1 MAAKTTQEIIARIG
15 TLEGQLAKYKKL
27 LAQSQYVDL
36 IQAGARVDVDIKK
49 GDVIESH
56 ESVLVL
62 GKKDAEG
69 TSGAWFRVRINEGT
83 IDEEV
88 VSVRLSAITKLEGFE
103 GDVPAEVD
111 EDDVDVTDAAEEAG
125 EITEDEAAV

>member
-1 MAAKTTQEIIARIG
+1 MAAKTTQEIIARID
-15 TLEGQLAKYKKL
+15 TLEVQLAKYKKL

-62 GKKDAEG
+62 GKKEAEG

-103 GDVPAEVD
+103 GDVPAEV
-111 EDDVDVTDAAEEAG
+111 EEVL
-125 EITEDEAAV
+125 EEEDESAV

>member
-1 MAAKTTQEIIARIG
+1 MAAKTTQEIIARID

-62 GKKDAEG
+62 GKKEAEG

-111 EDDVDVTDAAEEAG
+111 EADVEEVDADATGEE
-125 EITEDEAAV
+125 EETEAAV

>member
-1 MAAKTTQEIIARIG
+1 MAAKTTQEIIARID

-62 GKKDAEG
+62 GKKEAEG

-111 EDDVDVTDAAEEAG
+111 EADVEDVDAEATDAEE
-125 EITEDEAAV
+125 TEAAV

>member
-1 MAAKTTQEIIARIG
+1 MAAKTTQEIIARID

-36 IQAGARVDVDIKK
+36 IQAGARVDIDIKK

-62 GKKDAEG
+62 GKKEAEG

-111 EDDVDVTDAAEEAG
+111 EADVEDVDAEATDAEE
-125 EITEDEAAV
+125 TEAAV

>member
-1 MAAKTTQEIIARIG
+1 MAVKTTQEINARID

-62 GKKDAEG
+62 GKKEAEG

-111 EDDVDVTDAAEEAG
+111 EADVEDVDAEATDAEE
-125 EITEDEAAV
+125 TEAAV